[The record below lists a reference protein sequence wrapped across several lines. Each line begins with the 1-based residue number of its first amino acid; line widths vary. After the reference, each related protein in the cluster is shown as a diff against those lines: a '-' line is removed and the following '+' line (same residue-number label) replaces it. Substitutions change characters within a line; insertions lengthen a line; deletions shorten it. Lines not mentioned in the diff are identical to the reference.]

1 MNRGV
6 DVCCNVC
13 NVCMHY
19 IKSYIR
25 YVYMY
30 MYSVYVHTVYTNAYV
45 QMPVLLWDVPKD
57 RFTSSVL
64 RMRATL
70 M

>member
-1 MNRGV
+1 M
-6 DVCCNVC
+6 
-13 NVCMHY
+13 
-19 IKSYIR
+19 
-25 YVYMY
+25 YVYLCTY
-30 MYSVYVHTVYTNAYV
+30 AYV

-64 RMRATL
+64 RMIAVL